1 MFPYISCI
9 QQPDIAYDGN
19 TLFNF
24 LMPVENLRSL
34 AKEAVTKCDNYKKEW
49 QIHNFR
55 ESLIS

>member
-34 AKEAVTKCDNYKKEW
+34 AKEAVTKCDSFKKE
-49 QIHNFR
+49 
-55 ESLIS
+55 